1 VDPSGPSSQALAPAQ
16 LAKAALRRLAL
27 SKLEPTPEN
36 YARAYAEEGGG
47 AAALPDKLKPL
58 LEQLAHRAT
67 DDAALREDLLRA
79 LAGGQWEQGGAAL
92 ERMAGAAEARSRG
105 WAETIE
111 KLSRGLGRG
120 SRQWSSARRRDSL
133 QRVLD
138 GSRSDMHRLQQRLQ
152 SLLGAWD
159 SDGVPADEGAS
170 DLAPGAEAEAAPLA
184 SGAPASAAPRHAGA
198 EPPGEWPRAAL
209 ELERTVQVALPETE
223 PRARALADQL
233 AALAARLPLEGATP
247 ALVGGI
253 EAVCVEARRLF
264 QQRHRLLDELTGLCR
279 ELTAG
284 LTDLAEDDSWAR
296 GQCAQLQARLAEDPN
311 VRSVRA
317 AQEFLSETR
326 ERQQRVRAERN
337 AARDAIKSMI
347 QRMLSELGELGEH
360 TDRFQENI
368 GRHAEA
374 VERAE
379 SLESLAGVVREIV
392 SESRSVQQIVQQTQQ
407 RLQGEHA
414 RAGELEARVRELES
428 ELRRLSDEATTDA
441 LTQVANR
448 RGLAAAFDTE
458 LARMAREGEGTATLS
473 MALID
478 IDNFK
483 KLNDSL
489 GHAAGDQ
496 ALRALSAAV
505 KERLRPGDHLARFG
519 GEEFV
524 VLLPATGDLEAQDVL
539 NRLQRSLTASLFMHD
554 DKEVFV
560 TFSAGV
566 TAWRPGEALDAA
578 LERADEALYEAK
590 RTGKNRT
597 CRA

>member
-1 VDPSGPSSQALAPAQ
+1 MA
-16 LAKAALRRLAL
+16 
-27 SKLEPTPEN
+27 KLEPTPEN

-47 AAALPDKLKPL
+47 APALPDKLRPL
-58 LEQLAHRAT
+58 LEQLTHRAT
-67 DDAALREDLLRA
+67 DDVALRDELLRA
-79 LAGGQWEQGGAAL
+79 IAAGQWEQGGAAL

-138 GSRSDMHRLQQRLQ
+138 GSRSDMQRLHQRLQ

-159 SDGVPADEGAS
+159 SDGAPGEDLAS
-170 DLAPGAEAEAAPLA
+170 DLAPLAEVPAAPA
-184 SGAPASAAPRHAGA
+184 AVPGAMREVDPDAAAG
-198 EPPGEWPRAAL
+198 WPRVAR
-209 ELERTVQVALPETE
+209 ELERTVDAALPEQE

-233 AALAARLPLEGATP
+233 AALAARLPLEGTTP
-247 ALVGGI
+247 ALLGAI
-253 EAVCVEARRLF
+253 ETVCVEARRLF

-296 GQCAQLQARLAEDPN
+296 GQCAQLQARLADDPN

-317 AQEFLSETR
+317 AQEFLAETR

-360 TDRFQENI
+360 TDRFQQNI

-458 LARMAREGEGTATLS
+458 LARMTREGQGAASLS

-524 VLLPATGDLEAQDVL
+524 VILPATGDLEAQDVL
-539 NRLQRSLTASLFMHD
+539 NRLQRGLTASLFMHD

-566 TAWRPGEALDAA
+566 TAWRPGETLDAA

>member
-1 VDPSGPSSQALAPAQ
+1 MAPAQ

-27 SKLEPTPEN
+27 AKLEPTPEN
-36 YARAYAEEGGG
+36 YARAYAEEGG
-47 AAALPDKLKPL
+47 AASLLPDKLKPL
-58 LEQLAHRAT
+58 IEQLAQRAT
-67 DDAALREDLLRA
+67 DDAALRDDLLRA
-79 LAGGQWEQGGAAL
+79 IVAGQWDQGGAAL
-92 ERMAGAAEARSRG
+92 ERIAAGAEARSRA
-105 WAETIE
+105 WAEMIE
-111 KLSRGLGRG
+111 RLARGLGRG
-120 SRQWSSARRRDSL
+120 SKQWSAARRRDSL

-138 GSRSDMHRLQQRLQ
+138 GSRSDQNRLQQRLQ

-159 SDGVPADEGAS
+159 SDAAPGS
-170 DLAPGAEAEAAPLA
+170 DLAPDLGLEPAAQAEAAA
-184 SGAPASAAPRHAGA
+184 
-198 EPPGEWPRAAL
+198 AAL
-209 ELERTVQVALPETE
+209 PLQAVHALPEGDWTRVAHGLERTVNVALPGNE
-223 PRARALADQL
+223 PRARVLADQL
-233 AALAARLPLEGATP
+233 AALADRLPLEGATP
-247 ALVGGI
+247 ALV
-253 EAVCVEARRLF
+253 EAIDTVCDEVRRLF
-264 QQRHRLLDELTGLCR
+264 QHRHRLLDELTGLCR

-296 GQCAQLQARLAEDPN
+296 GQCAQLQARLADEPN

-317 AQEFLSETR
+317 AQEFLAETR
-326 ERQQRVRAERN
+326 ERQQRVRDERN

-347 QRMLSELGELGEH
+347 QRMLSELGELGAH

-414 RAGELEARVRELES
+414 RAGQLEARVRELES

-448 RGLAAAFDTE
+448 RGLAAAFDNE
-458 LARMAREGEGTATLS
+458 LARIARDGADHAPLS

-489 GHAAGDQ
+489 GHAAGDE
-496 ALRALSAAV
+496 ALRSLSAAV

-524 VLLPATGDLEAQDVL
+524 VLLPCTGDVEAQDVL

-566 TAWRPGEALDAA
+566 TAWRSGEALDAA